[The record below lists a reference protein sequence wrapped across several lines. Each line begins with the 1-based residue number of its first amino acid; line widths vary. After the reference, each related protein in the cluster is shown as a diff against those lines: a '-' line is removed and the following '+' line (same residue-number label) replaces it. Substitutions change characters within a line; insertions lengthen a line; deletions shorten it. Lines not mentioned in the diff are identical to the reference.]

1 MSPVGTTLGFVGLA
15 FTDRTNIQVLGQP
28 IRLDYHHMDV
38 KLRTMAAQYFG
49 ALRKATDKLRR
60 YYECDLPKLEAPG
73 SAIGSDIRLPCY
85 SLYRDLADSVE
96 RNITYSSQPIPD
108 KLVFF
113 GESDGIKVCVKFV
126 TRYSKE
132 AHIQCASMGIAPI
145 LRGFEA
151 LPGGWFMVV
160 MDRIDDVFI
169 PLYTS
174 ESRLSVKLRNLVLW
188 RRLIFIKL
196 DMCMATSVTLISWSG
211 KMVNLDSCWWILIGR
226 GKSGRYV
233 IL

>member
-1 MSPVGTTLGFVGLA
+1 M
-15 FTDRTNIQVLGQP
+15 
-28 IRLDYHHMDV
+28 
-38 KLRTMAAQYFG
+38 
-49 ALRKATDKLRR
+49 
-60 YYECDLPKLEAPG
+60 
-73 SAIGSDIRLPCY
+73 
-85 SLYRDLADSVE
+85 
-96 RNITYSSQPIPD
+96 PD
-108 KLVFF
+108 KLIFF
-113 GESDGIKVCVKFV
+113 GKSDGIKVCVKFV

-211 KMVNLDSCWWILIGR
+211 KMVNRDSCWWILIGR
-226 GKSGRYV
+226 GKLARYV